1 MFSTFQR
8 SPKAWK
14 GIRSMFHA
22 NIHRPFNGQGQQSPH
37 PRVLFTIK
45 ESRTTCLGA
54 TGSVHSNAS
63 VVLCRGGLLVSSAV
77 SDPTTQW
84 TVAHQ
89 TPVHGIFQARI
100 LEWVAISLVMFPTQ
114 DQTLISCVSFIGRQ
128 ILYRL
133 CHLGIPNGQYLKS
146 ITNKQKKYCIFS
158 WCNAAVSERVSKKDL
173 FYASD
178 CMKSYSK
185 PSVTQQEIV
194 WSNLGKSNFS
204 NLNQIL
210 IVPADGRSFFH
221 KLPLSV
227 SGFFCCCCFW

>member
-37 PRVLFTIK
+37 PRLLFTIK

-100 LEWVAISLVMFPTQ
+100 LEWVAISLVIFPTQ

-146 ITNKQKKYCIFS
+146 ITNKQKK
-158 WCNAAVSERVSKKDL
+158 
-173 FYASD
+173 
-178 CMKSYSK
+178 
-185 PSVTQQEIV
+185 
-194 WSNLGKSNFS
+194 
-204 NLNQIL
+204 IL
-210 IVPADGRSFFH
+210 HFFMMQ
-221 KLPLSV
+221 
-227 SGFFCCCCFW
+227 CCCFWKGIKEGFILCQWLYEELFQAQCYTAGNCVKQPGKNQLF